1 MADPLTISVSVLA
14 IITGAIQ
21 STKSLHAT
29 VSRYKARDRTL
40 NRLHDELVDLARV
53 LDSLEQAVGSEA
65 SIWALLE
72 GPVSQC
78 SKTCREFEE
87 VMKKFGGK
95 SVTGLRDWAKME
107 FMRDDING
115 FIETLATYKA
125 TITVGLG
132 LISMLYSKLN
142 HKVLEQFDEAIK
154 DAVDNLEMRL
164 QRIDERLARID
175 PDETSDV
182 ETSIMLHDER
192 ERTRQCLRVCE
203 KARSYLDS
211 LAQDQQI
218 PPQQGEASSAG
229 NIARDQFESELKMK
243 RAINESR
250 SMFTETLRQIQE
262 DYNRLVSSDG
272 PETDQQRTQL
282 RLQEHI
288 ATSRQCLELC
298 KEASNQV
305 AFQKIH
311 IIREVVA
318 DDDTDQ
324 VVVTTLA
331 DLFDVGK
338 VLAKSRSSQLVGSM
352 ADETLKKLST
362 DRYRSRFGVA
372 SSDHGPLN
380 LKAQEGSKPAPHP
393 IRNDGQP
400 ESAGSRHD
408 KPTSNEVRKRAAE
421 GRGSP

>member
-1 MADPLTISVSVLA
+1 MADPLSISVSVLA

-40 NRLHDELVDLARV
+40 NRLHDELEGLGKV
-53 LDSLEQAVGSEA
+53 LGSLEQAVGSEA

-87 VMKKFGGK
+87 VMEKFGER
-95 SVTGLRDWAKME
+95 SIIGLRDWAKME

-132 LISMLYSKLN
+132 VISMIYSKLN
-142 HKVLEQFDEAIK
+142 HKVLEQFDEAIQ
-154 DAVDNLEMRL
+154 DAVHNLNMRL

-229 NIARDQFESELKMK
+229 NIARDQFESELKMR

-250 SMFTETLRQIQE
+250 NMFTETLRQIQE

-272 PETDQQRTQL
+272 PEADQQRTQL

-352 ADETLKKLST
+352 TDETLKKMSA

-372 SSDHGPLN
+372 SGDHGPLN

-421 GRGSP
+421 GGGSP